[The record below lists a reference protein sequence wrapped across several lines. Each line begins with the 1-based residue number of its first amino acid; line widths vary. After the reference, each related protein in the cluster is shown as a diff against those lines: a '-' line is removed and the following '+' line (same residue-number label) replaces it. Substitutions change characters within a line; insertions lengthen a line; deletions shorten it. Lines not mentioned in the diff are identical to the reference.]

1 MKKFIAAFACTLLMT
16 GTMFAQ
22 DSEAPVEP
30 VAQTAPSVVAGGG
43 CCGATDDPCEKRTRL
58 VAKLRGK
65 MSGLRAKRSCCN

>member
-43 CCGATDDPCEKRTRL
+43 CCGATKDPCEKRTRL